1 MQFHYCLLTSKSLLL
16 DLMPELKSLRSFS
29 WSSQYSEKS
38 GTEWDAFMVVR
49 VLEVMLRKS
58 LAVSTQLLL
67 PLPSGPGNNCTQT
80 EENNSSVTPVYNHE
94 YLNKNFALHTHTHTR
109 VPPIQVLV
117 NCDRESAV
125 ATSTPWASF
134 CLSSH
139 PDVATLSCLLHMYFW

>member
-1 MQFHYCLLTSKSLLL
+1 MH
-16 DLMPELKSLRSFS
+16 ELKSLRSFS

-38 GTEWDAFMVVR
+38 GTEWDAFVVVR

-67 PLPSGPGNNCTQT
+67 PLPSGPGNKCTQT
-80 EENNSSVTPVYNHE
+80 EENNSSVSLQPWISQQELCST
-94 YLNKNFALHTHTHTR
+94 HTHTHTSSSN
-109 VPPIQVLV
+109 IST
-117 NCDRESAV
+117 CDRESAV

-139 PDVATLSCLLHMYFW
+139 PDVATLMFITHVFLVDLPQELAAQWHGPLT